1 MAKVAAKK
9 VIKKR
14 RERKNIEKGA
24 AHISSTFNNTIITIT
39 DAEGNAISWAS
50 AGELGFKGSRK
61 STPFAAQSA
70 AETAAPSDCK
80 RP

>member
-24 AHISSTFNNTIITIT
+24 AHIQSTFNNTIITIT
-39 DAEGNAISWAS
+39 DTQGNAVSWAS
-50 AGELGFKGSRK
+50 AGELGFKGSR
-61 STPFAAQSA
+61 
-70 AETAAPSDCK
+70 
-80 RP
+80 